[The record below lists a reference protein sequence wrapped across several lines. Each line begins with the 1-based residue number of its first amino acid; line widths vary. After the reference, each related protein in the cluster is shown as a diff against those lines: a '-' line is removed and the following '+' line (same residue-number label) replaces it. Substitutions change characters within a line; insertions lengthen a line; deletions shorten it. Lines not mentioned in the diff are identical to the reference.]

1 MQDALPFQWNAF
13 LEKEKTTKS
22 RTEKSSEKKA
32 KKKKHVGWATIE
44 TTRVA

>member
-1 MQDALPFQWNAF
+1 MHFS
-13 LEKEKTTKS
+13 KEKTTKS

-32 KKKKHVGWATIE
+32 KKETRWLGNDK